1 MCHCLALCY
10 ADEAAVA
17 LGKPTPDVVAAYLS
31 LEHCAALLD
40 ATGSGS
46 GAALRARVSEALHEY
61 GPEFCLEALAATLF
75 PPRQGAPDA
84 LVSAHNRTRCVAKR
98 VLRHLL
104 WHVDGD
110 GVLSPR
116 LKGKRTDFAAQAAKL
131 LTAAENAALFAQ
143 QPPHVPVTRASALAG
158 ALAALAAGFAKR
170 DVELVRLARRTL
182 LKLPPADAST
192 ASTPVAALPAP
203 QTEADVSPEFSE
215 SGTST
220 AAESPAADVSPPGDA
235 AASAPGAS
243 SSAVP
248 LCVAHMLL
256 GSPEAAIACL
266 DDDAASQTYIRRFDT
281 PLAGGVA
288 LVERYLADSLLARF
302 RDTAGGGGGGAPSA
316 VVPSLAAWFDAPQV
330 RADLDGGPLALV
342 LAPLRGMAAAQAAQQ
357 AAAREE
363 ALGSRPVYLSPS
375 RAASLSNAS
384 SALPPGVWALAAA
397 LAAASLARGLA
408 GGGGP
413 TSFVTGVAS
422 SVASATQSV
431 LDVAI
436 TTLVPGG
443 ADAATLDGPLAM
455 AVIKRWQAVKASA
468 LGGRHDVAAL
478 DSVLDG
484 PMLRQWRARAEDVRH
499 NGFFWEYQLTGL
511 SVDAIKITSADGTK
525 AVVEATLQEV
535 AILHDSASSGRGRG
549 KAAEAQEAYESTYR
563 ARYDLVRR
571 HPGRGA
577 RAWRIVSGTV
587 LY

>member
-1 MCHCLALCY
+1 VCHCLALCY

-17 LGKPTPDVVAAYLS
+17 LGKPTPDVVAAYLR

-40 ATGSGS
+40 ATGPGS

-61 GPEFCLEALAATLF
+61 GPEFCLEALGATQF

-84 LVSAHNRTRCVAKR
+84 LVSAHSRTRCVAKR

-104 WHVDGD
+104 WHVDAA

-116 LKGKRTDFAAQAAKL
+116 LKAKRQDFAAQAAKL
-131 LTAAENAALFAQ
+131 LTSAENAALFAQ
-143 QPPHVPVTRASALAG
+143 QPPHVPVTHASALAG
-158 ALAALAAGFAKR
+158 ALAALAAGFAQR

-182 LKLPPADAST
+182 LKLPPVEAST
-192 ASTPVAALPAP
+192 ASTTVAALPAP
-203 QTEADVSPEFSE
+203 QAEAEVSPEESE
-215 SGTST
+215 TGTSD
-220 AAESPAADVSPPGDA
+220 AAEAPAADVASPGDA
-235 AASAPGAS
+235 ATSAPGS
-243 SSAVP
+243 SSSCVP

-256 GSPEAAIACL
+256 GSPEQAIACL
-266 DDDAASQTYIRRFDT
+266 AEDASSQTYIRRFDT

-302 RDTAGGGGGGAPSA
+302 RDTAGGGGGAPPA

-363 ALGSRPVYLSPS
+363 AEGARPVYLPPS

-384 SALPPGVWALAAA
+384 SSLPPGVWALAVA
-397 LAAASLARGLA
+397 LAATSLARGLS

-413 TSFVTGVAS
+413 SSFVGGVAT

-455 AVIKRWQAVKASA
+455 AVLKRWQAVKASA

-535 AILHDSASSGRGRG
+535 AILHDSAAPGRGRG
-549 KAAEAQEAYESTYR
+549 TRGEGQEAYESTYR